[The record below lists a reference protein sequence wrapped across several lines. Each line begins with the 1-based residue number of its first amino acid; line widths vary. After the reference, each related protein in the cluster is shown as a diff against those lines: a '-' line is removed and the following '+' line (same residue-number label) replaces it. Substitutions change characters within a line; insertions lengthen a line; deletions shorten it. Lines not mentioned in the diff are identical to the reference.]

1 MTYKSATISLRN
13 WCNNKQ
19 PCRLKL
25 LTSCRARILLHMAH
39 VRLSVIRTLAMV
51 MRQWILTVNS
61 VSQRAPTSVWQI
73 RDADRLQAFRSV
85 DNMFL
90 CMYVDV
96 AVERVRMLVCF
107 ERESSK
113 EGLDVTLFGKGPD
126 IFRF

>member
-1 MTYKSATISLRN
+1 
-13 WCNNKQ
+13 
-19 PCRLKL
+19 
-25 LTSCRARILLHMAH
+25 
-39 VRLSVIRTLAMV
+39 
-51 MRQWILTVNS
+51 
-61 VSQRAPTSVWQI
+61 
-73 RDADRLQAFRSV
+73 
-85 DNMFL
+85 MFL